1 MRVIKNIARWRLDLR
16 AGALWRCAHEGHRVC
31 YGLSFILYPFLFI
44 ISLIS
49 FSACSSD
56 SELEPAVAEP
66 TGVPVELQG
75 YVAGYEDAR
84 KAATRADS
92 ETYGVTRAW
101 EVPSGFASSAW
112 FDDKFI
118 SVFFAREPKAP
129 ETVESE
135 SYKLDMEEEFF
146 YKSSGN
152 WRVSKT
158 NLTENSSNGINTYYL
173 YGYVPHEQ
181 YVSPSI
187 KHKDGSSNYAD
198 GAVLTLD
205 SLNAISTNDYCVIVG
220 AKNGNSADNDNGLTR
235 GQFTYTAGE
244 HNYFFLLFYHLY
256 AAMNVNIKVNG
267 AYAALRTIKLKDL
280 ELKTGSYD
288 ATPDTIA
295 LTKKKT
301 MATITLTKTTEGAD
315 PISDVTFAASAG
327 YTSNNADVAI
337 CSLFHSE
344 KGEELGTGN
353 LTDMPYTC
361 YFMAQDITHF
371 ILTSTYDVYDKKG
384 NLIRQNCTAENNIV
398 LADLITAQTYALRGR
413 RYTIN
418 MTVNPTY
425 LYMLSEPD
433 LDSPTMVVN

>member
-1 MRVIKNIARWRLDLR
+1 MRVIKNIARWSHAQKGGTQLLMV
-16 AGALWRCAHEGHRVC
+16 LI
-31 YGLSFILYPFLFI
+31 SF
-44 ISLIS
+44 IS

-101 EVPSGFASSAW
+101 DVPTGFVSSAW

-181 YVSPSI
+181 YVRPSI
-187 KHKDGSSNYAD
+187 AHKGGSSDYAD

-205 SLNAISTNDYCVIVG
+205 SLNAISTVDYCVIVG
-220 AKNGNSADNDNGLTR
+220 AKDGTNADNDNGLTR
-235 GQFTYTAGE
+235 GQFTYTAGD
-244 HNYFFLLFYHLY
+244 HNYFFLLFDHLY
-256 AAMNVNIKVNG
+256 ASMNVNIKVNG
-267 AYAALRTIKLKDL
+267 VYAALRTIKLK
-280 ELKTGSYD
+280 ELKLKIGSYD
-288 ATPDTIA
+288 ETPDSIA
-295 LTKKKT
+295 LIKKKT
-301 MATITLTKTTEGAD
+301 KATITLTQTTEGAD
-315 PISDVTFAASAG
+315 PISNVTFAPSAG
-327 YTSNNADVAI
+327 FESNKADVAVGT
-337 CSLFHSE
+337 LFYSKE
-344 KGEELGTGN
+344 GETLGTDN
-353 LTDMPYTC
+353 IDDMPYSC

-371 ILTSTYDVYDKKG
+371 ILTSTYDIYDKKG
-384 NLIRQNCTAENNIV
+384 NLIREGCTATNTIE